1 MVKRM
6 KFSSIAILH
15 SVVNK
20 DNKYYLGAF
29 MEEYKYERI
38 QEVPLILIMTL
49 ILILILIVILI
60 PILRNNLFITYK

>member
-1 MVKRM
+1 MSWYNMKMVKRM

-29 MEEYKYERI
+29 MEEYKYDRI
-38 QEVPLILIMTL
+38 QEVPYFDNDSDFDSNSNSDIDTD
-49 ILILILIVILI
+49 
-60 PILRNNLFITYK
+60 FEE

>member
-1 MVKRM
+1 M

-38 QEVPLILIMTL
+38 QEVPYFDNDSDFDSNSNSDIDTD
-49 ILILILIVILI
+49 
-60 PILRNNLFITYK
+60 FEE